1 MPNEGTAEAA
11 DRTSTYFGVPDR
23 RRCGD
28 APNRLRRGVRGLL
41 PDDERLHDLE
51 QDDEREIGDRKGREE
66 PEGRAPAAP
75 DAGPAR
81 LRDDEI
87 GDPCAQDRDRDHED
101 DAGEGPQVAP
111 GQPRPAAQREVVGE
125 VEPAQHGRDR
135 DAAQDGAEDRWRRV
149 PGLAPANL
157 QPGPLRDWAGI
168 RPAHVGGCPR
178 NSMTGRR
185 GRDAGVWR
193 AISATAP
200 MNLPSSSSPVKKPT
214 DIRIASWAGTI
225 PTLAKTRRAS
235 SSVTRSACQ
244 PGSRNVTSAAI
255 RPGGVTSSTPG
266 VSARRA
272 AAPAA
277 RRPARACAHGTPTY
291 IASHPAL
298 RARPITEGAWNP
310 AASKRRASC
319 QRSSRPGAPAVALLR
334 LPRAVGTAVA
344 AMSGRTTS
352 APVPDRPRSHFW
364 PGTA

>member
-1 MPNEGTAEAA
+1 MPNERTAEAA

-28 APNRLRRGVRGLL
+28 APNRPRRGSCDRL
-41 PDDERLHDLE
+41 PDEDRLHDLE
-51 QDDEREIGDRKGREE
+51 QDDEREVGDRKGREE
-66 PEGRAPAAP
+66 PEGRAPSAS

-81 LRDDEI
+81 LWYDEV
-87 GDPCAQDRDRDHED
+87 GDPRAEARDRDHED
-101 DAGEGPQVAP
+101 DTREGPQVAT
-111 GQPRPAAQREVVGE
+111 GQLRPTAQRKVVGE

-135 DAAQDGAEDRWRRV
+135 DAAQDRAEHRRGRI

-157 QPGPLRDWAGI
+157 QPGPLRDGAGI
-168 RPAHVGGCPR
+168 RPAHVEDCPR
-178 NSMTGRR
+178 NSMTGRG

-193 AISATAP
+193 ASSVTAP
-200 MNLPSSSSPVKKPT
+200 RNLPSSSSPVKKPT
-214 DIRIASWAGTI
+214 EIRIASRAGMI
-225 PTLAKTRRAS
+225 RTLAKTRRAS
-235 SSVTRSACQ
+235 SSATRSAGQ
-244 PGSRNVTSAAI
+244 PGSRNVTSVAI

-266 VSARRA
+266 VSPRRA
-272 AAPAA
+272 GRGAA

-310 AASKRRASC
+310 AASKRRASG
-319 QRSSRPGAPAVALLR
+319 QRSSRPRAPAVALLR

-344 AMSGRTTS
+344 ATSGRTTS
-352 APVPDRPRSHFW
+352 APVPDGPSSHLW